1 MKKLNALIK
10 KFRSIRFVLTVLL
23 LVTLIFT
30 SFSAYYKIKYWG
42 FSFSPKQNTNVWAIE
57 AHVSFIA
64 DGSPINVSLAIP
76 SKNKGFKILEENII
90 ANGYKTQKFADKIT
104 FKSRNMIGEQ
114 DLYYKIMVFDN
125 MQAKDK
131 LKDEAPKNIRRP
143 DWDETTLAQAQQ
155 VLSLAQQEEGDD
167 NIEKLIVLFNQEPLN
182 PALKSYLPVQYNQ
195 KQKLEIMQQL
205 LSLKDIATRIS
216 RGLNLEEGQKI
227 TPDLMLEAYV
237 DGAWRIY
244 DPNTGKKGLPDNF
257 LLFQRGGNSLLD
269 VIGGEDSSV
278 RFSIQKSITST
289 MNLASRRAKLSRKD
303 GLYNLSIYNLP
314 LSSQNSLKWLSV
326 FPIAIFFVVLL
337 RNVVGIRTMGTFTPM
352 LIAMSFVQTGFWA
365 GLVCF
370 SVIVA
375 LGLLI
380 RFVMSKLNLLLVP
393 RISAVVIFVILI
405 ITGLTFFG
413 HYFNI
418 KIAQASVYF
427 PIIITAWVIERAS
440 IIWEEEGARNA
451 WHELSNS
458 LLVGIIVYF
467 VISNEYVR
475 HWTFVFNEINLV
487 ILFAVMLL
495 GTYTGYRLVELK
507 RFASLVK
514 GTKK

>member
-1 MKKLNALIK
+1 MKKLNVLIK
-10 KFRSIRFVLTVLL
+10 KFRSVRFVLSVLL
-23 LVTLIFT
+23 LAALLYAL
-30 SFSAYYKIKYWG
+30 FSVYYKINYWG
-42 FSFSPKQNTNVWAIE
+42 FSFSPKQNANVWAIE

-64 DGSPINVSLAIP
+64 DGSPIKVSLAIP

-90 ANGYKTQKFADKIT
+90 ANGYKTEKLADKIT
-104 FKSRNMIGEQ
+104 FSARNMIGEQ

-125 MQAKDK
+125 INAKDK
-131 LKDEAPKNIRRP
+131 LKDDAPKSP
-143 DWDETTLAQAQQ
+143 AKTGWGDTTLAQAQQ
-155 VLSLAQQEEGDD
+155 ILALAEKIDGDD
-167 NIEKLIVLFNQEPLN
+167 SIEKLILMFNQEPLD
-182 PALKSYLPVQYNQ
+182 PALKSYLPVQYTV

-205 LSLKDIATRIS
+205 LGLKGISTRIS
-216 RGLNLEEGQKI
+216 RGLKLEEGQKI

-237 DGAWRIY
+237 NGAWRIY
-244 DPNTGKKGLPDNF
+244 DPDSGAKGLPDNF

-269 VIGGEDSSV
+269 VVGGEDSSV
-278 RFSIQKSITST
+278 KFSIQKSITST

-314 LSSQNSLKWLSV
+314 LASQNSLKWLSV
-326 FPIAIFFVVLL
+326 FPIAILFVVLL

-370 SVIVA
+370 SLIVG

-405 ITGLTFFG
+405 ITGLTFLG
-413 HYFNI
+413 HNLNI
-418 KIAQASVYF
+418 KVAQASVYF

-451 WHELSNS
+451 WNELSNS

-467 VISNEYVR
+467 VISNDYVR
-475 HWTFVFNEINLV
+475 HWMFVFNEINLV
-487 ILFAVMLL
+487 ILFVVMLL
-495 GTYTGYRLVELK
+495 GTYTGYRLTELK
-507 RFASLVK
+507 RFAPLVK
-514 GTKK
+514 GKK